1 MFLNLNEFEQHFTEQ
16 VLKKGLSLFRSNKVE
31 ELQRQGQ
38 QFRFL
43 VGTET
48 LSLKKRGDSV
58 GAMRCACGKA
68 PECSHSCAVLFWFQ
82 KDKLGLKPGKDS
94 RLSVKR
100 KVAPSKGKELGRLLT
115 DAQPDELIAFIL
127 QQAGGNPL
135 FMETALAHFSGAER
149 NRPFDYYRL
158 LVRNLLSA
166 FPYTEGNA
174 SQHWSRLETAFR
186 QLMQRTRK
194 NKDNINQPH
203 YLSLAILAELK
214 VIFGPGRDILEPAPA
229 AWITELMTGLG
240 NWFESGP
247 DPAGKTAWL
256 EATRIRLRS
265 SGPMYTPVVFFL
277 LLRAVSLVRNRVELQ
292 ELKKDTGQKQ
302 QRFVGGFG
310 TLDLSGI
317 FREAFH
323 MRELELTHRAG
334 RSANGPKTAEQIVAG
349 TELLFCS
356 GKGEKAFLYFEG
368 NFRKIEGDKASLLK
382 ELLDYILEK
391 CRDKK
396 RRDLELYYLEESLVR
411 SPLLQPLQIDRFL
424 ALHSGKQATK
434 AVDRLAARIKKQA
447 GRTEAEKTALLFL
460 KTGRTADLIAALES
474 QSNKFNLVHTTA
486 QRLLP
491 EYNKPFLKVYTQQLV
506 TALREARYTNLQ
518 QPLFLRAKRY
528 LDALPQRTANDL
540 VKEVL
545 KHLWEFKHLHAFIL
559 GHYPHAVD

>member
-1 MFLNLNEFEQHFTEQ
+1 MFLNLSEFEQNFTEQ
-16 VLKKGLSLFRSNKVE
+16 LLKKGLSLFRSNKVE

-38 QFRFL
+38 QFKFL
-43 VGTET
+43 VGAET

-58 GAMRCACGKA
+58 GAMRCTCGKA
-68 PECSHSCAVLFWFQ
+68 PDCGHSCAVLFWFQ

-94 RLSVKR
+94 WQNVKR
-100 KVAPSKGKELGRLLT
+100 KAAPKGKELDRLLSS
-115 DAQPDELIAFIL
+115 AQPDELIAFIL

-135 FMETALAHFSGAER
+135 FMETALAHFSGAEA

-158 LVRNLLSA
+158 LVKNLLSA
-166 FPYTEGNA
+166 FPNAEGNA
-174 SQHWSRLETAFR
+174 SQHWDRLEAAFR
-186 QLMQRTRK
+186 ELMQRSGK
-194 NKDNINQPH
+194 NKSTINQPY

-214 VIFGPGRDILEPAPA
+214 VSFGPGRDTVEPAPA
-229 AWITELMTGLG
+229 SWIAELMTDLG
-240 NWFESGP
+240 SWFESGP
-247 DPAGKTAWL
+247 DPAGKAAWL
-256 EATRIRLRS
+256 EATKIRLRS
-265 SGPMYTPVVFFL
+265 SGPVYAPIVFFL
-277 LLRAVSLVRNRVELQ
+277 LLRAVSLVRNRMELQ
-292 ELKKDTGQKQ
+292 ELKKHSEQKQ
-302 QRFVGGFG
+302 PRFIGGFAA
-310 TLDLSGI
+310 LNLSGI
-317 FREAFH
+317 FREVFR
-323 MRELELTHRAG
+323 MREFELAHRAG
-334 RSANGPKTAEQIVAG
+334 RSANDPKTAEQVVAG

-356 GKGEKAFLYFEG
+356 GKEERAFDYFEE
-368 NFRKIEGDKASLLK
+368 NFRKINEDKAGLLK

-424 ALHSGKQATK
+424 ALHSGRQMAK
-434 AVDRLAARIKKQA
+434 AIDRLAARIKKQA
-447 GRTEAEKTALLFL
+447 GGTEAEKTALLFL
-460 KTGRTADLIAALES
+460 KTGRTADLIAVLGA

-506 TALREARYTNLQ
+506 TALREARYTNQQ

-559 GHYPHAVD
+559 GYYPRAVD